1 MNKAAVK
8 KSKLL
13 WIKNR
18 QFIIGFWFFTILL
31 SVANLLW
38 SSRVI
43 PLYYWLDFEIDRTL
57 RIFLALLFLANIF
70 AVGFIFCIYSK
81 ITINTLYSVMFF
93 VCFISSL
100 SFFPQVLINSETN
113 KTQLLFIYFK
123 FDTALFFVLHGA
135 VWLLMLVF
143 LKPKYIINLRVKIKN
158 KKITKN

>member
-1 MNKAAVK
+1 MNKTAIK

-70 AVGFIFCIYSK
+70 AVGFIF
-81 ITINTLYSVMFF
+81 LH
-93 VCFISSL
+93 
-100 SFFPQVLINSETN
+100 
-113 KTQLLFIYFK
+113 LF
-123 FDTALFFVLHGA
+123 
-135 VWLLMLVF
+135 
-143 LKPKYIINLRVKIKN
+143 
-158 KKITKN
+158 

>member
-1 MNKAAVK
+1 
-8 KSKLL
+8 
-13 WIKNR
+13 
-18 QFIIGFWFFTILL
+18 
-31 SVANLLW
+31 
-38 SSRVI
+38 
-43 PLYYWLDFEIDRTL
+43 
-57 RIFLALLFLANIF
+57 
-70 AVGFIFCIYSK
+70 
-81 ITINTLYSVMFF
+81 MFF
-93 VCFISSL
+93 ACFISSL